1 LQPQLPGHTT
11 REKTKRRPRA
21 AIPPLIPI
29 HPIIA
34 VGTGLPKDWLDARKM
49 ASKVAQPAEKEKNVG
64 NVASSMAERM
74 M

>member
-1 LQPQLPGHTT
+1 
-11 REKTKRRPRA
+11 
-21 AIPPLIPI
+21 
-29 HPIIA
+29 
-34 VGTGLPKDWLDARKM
+34 M